1 MSITCL
7 ILAAGASTVRA
18 EELVRDREMPRITL
32 RGGLYDVDA
41 STVIRVDGTLGFLG
55 TTLNLERSLGV
66 PDEQDTWFA
75 SGRFRLADRHFVE
88 AEFFRLNRRG
98 LKELSTDIEF
108 GDRTYSF
115 GATVRSFFGV
125 DVTRLG
131 YAYSLVRQK
140 SWGLAASAGLHVTGI
155 DSGLSEILTSGGAIS
170 ATNVQIAKATAP
182 LPVVGI
188 SGAVALGP
196 RWALFGRGQIF
207 RLQFDQTEGALDH
220 FSISLENDLSNHFG
234 WGIAYDYF
242 EIDVRQRER
251 LWRGHAKVRFQGPLI
266 FAKLNF

>member
-1 MSITCL
+1 
-7 ILAAGASTVRA
+7 
-18 EELVRDREMPRITL
+18 MPRITL

-41 STVIRVDGTLGFLG
+41 STVIRVDGALGLLG
-55 TTLNLERSLGV
+55 TTFNLERRLGV
-66 PDEQDTWFA
+66 PDEQNTWFA
-75 SGRFRLADRHFVE
+75 SGRFRLADRHYFV

-108 GDRTYSF
+108 GDQTYSF

-131 YAYSLVRQK
+131 YAYSLVRRK
-140 SWGLAASAGLHVTGI
+140 SWGLAASAGLHVTSIDGI
-155 DSGLSEILTSGGAIS
+155 LSEILTSGGAIS
-170 ATNVQIAKATAP
+170 ITNVQVAKATAP
-182 LPVVGI
+182 LPVVGV

-196 RWALFGRGQIF
+196 RWALFGRGQVF

-220 FSISLENDLSNHFG
+220 FSVSLENDLSDHFG
-234 WGIAYDYF
+234 WGIGYDYF
-242 EIDVRQRER
+242 EIDVRQSER
-251 LWRGHAKVRFQGPLI
+251 LWHGRAKIRFQGPLI